1 VRLIILKFYT
11 IQDYVTDD
19 VVLICQLMD
28 GVVVD
33 DVNTLHIKIM
43 TYRGS

>member
-19 VVLICQLMD
+19 VVLIYQLMD

-43 TYRGS
+43 TYSES

>member
-19 VVLICQLMD
+19 AILIWQLMD
-28 GVVVD
+28 DVTVD
-33 DVNTLHIKIM
+33 DVDILHVKRM
-43 TYRGS
+43 TSSGS

>member
-1 VRLIILKFYT
+1 M
-11 IQDYVTDD
+11 QDYVTDD

-28 GVVVD
+28 DVVVD

-43 TYRGS
+43 TYSGS